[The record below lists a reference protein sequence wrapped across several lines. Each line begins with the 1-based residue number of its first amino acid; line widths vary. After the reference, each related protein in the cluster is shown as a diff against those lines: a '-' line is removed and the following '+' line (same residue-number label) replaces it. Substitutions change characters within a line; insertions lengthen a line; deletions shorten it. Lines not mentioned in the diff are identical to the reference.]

1 MELNYLEIGKRLQSA
16 RKDSHLS
23 QQELADMIDVS
34 VSYVKNIERGSKPSL
49 KYLFAV
55 AETCHVS
62 FDKILNDVH
71 VSLLPP
77 PTNFSNEETEFLLDG
92 LRNILNTA
100 NPDIRIWAKVQLQK
114 MFGEYLPEKK

>member
-1 MELNYLEIGKRLQSA
+1 MEPNYLEIGKRLQSA
-16 RKDSHLS
+16 RKNSHLS

-34 VSYVKNIERGSKPSL
+34 VSYVKNIERGSKPSI

-62 FDKILNDVH
+62 FDKVLNDVYI
-71 VSLLPP
+71 SPMSP
-77 PTNFSNEETEFLLDG
+77 PTDSSNEETEILLDG

-100 NPDIRIWAKVQLQK
+100 DPDIRIWAKVQLQK
-114 MFGEYLPEKK
+114 MLGEYLPAKK